1 MITADQLTEIGR
13 LGKPHGI
20 NGEINAYLDCDIDL
34 DALKRIVL
42 LIDGIYVPFFI
53 ASTRQKSNDTVIIGL
68 DDIDNER
75 KAAEFTNHRLY
86 VLCADDVVIADEDED
101 DTDGDGFYASD
112 LIGFTIIEDESGN
125 TIGEIDDIDD
135 STDNVLFIVVTP
147 NDGTIYLPVADE
159 FITAIDT
166 DNHTVAMSLPEG
178 ILEQ

>member
-34 DALKRIVL
+34 NALKRIVL

-53 ASTRQKSNDTVIIGL
+53 ASTRPKSSDTVILGL

-75 KAAEFTNHRLY
+75 KAAEFTNHSLY
-86 VLCADDVVIADEDED
+86 VLRADNVVVTDEDGD
-101 DTDGDGFYASD
+101 DINDEGFYASD

-135 STDNVLFIVVTP
+135 STDNVLFIVITP
-147 NDGTIYLPVADE
+147 NDDTIYLPVADE

-166 DNHTVAMSLPEG
+166 DNRTIAMNLPEG

>member
-1 MITADQLTEIGR
+1 
-13 LGKPHGI
+13 
-20 NGEINAYLDCDIDL
+20 
-34 DALKRIVL
+34 
-42 LIDGIYVPFFI
+42 
-53 ASTRQKSNDTVIIGL
+53 
-68 DDIDNER
+68 
-75 KAAEFTNHRLY
+75 
-86 VLCADDVVIADEDED
+86 VVIADEDEE

-125 TIGEIDDIDD
+125 AIGEIDDIDD

-147 NDGTIYLPVADE
+147 NDVTIYLPVADE